1 VAFVDE
7 DEIEE
12 FGRDLGV
19 VGDGRRGFRL
29 DQFGRV
35 DFFGGFVEFLVL
47 QQRVE
52 ALDGEMQTSAPL
64 STKLLFRR
72 CTCRAR

>member
-19 VGDGRRGFRL
+19 VGDGGRGFRL

-52 ALDGEMQTSAPL
+52 ALDGGDADVGALVDEAVL
-64 STKLLFRR
+64 SR